1 MSGQHPAPDRLRR
14 SGSRGRPSP
23 TVVISPTLA
32 PAWRLA
38 ETVTGDMSESLLDVR
53 SRRIG
58 AGAHAAISRASPE
71 TPAQS
76 LDCLTMTTPSDAL
89 STATALATAARR
101 GSTGLTLPQ
110 VALLRALIESG
121 PLRITALS
129 ERQGVRVPTTTAAVT
144 RLEKAGLVARS
155 GDPRDLRVVLVTVT
169 DLGRQRCQAALAEL
183 SAGLSG

>member
-1 MSGQHPAPDRLRR
+1 
-14 SGSRGRPSP
+14 
-23 TVVISPTLA
+23 
-32 PAWRLA
+32 
-38 ETVTGDMSESLLDVR
+38 
-53 SRRIG
+53 
-58 AGAHAAISRASPE
+58 
-71 TPAQS
+71 
-76 LDCLTMTTPSDAL
+76 MTTPSDAL

-110 VALLRALIESG
+110 VALLRALVESG
-121 PLRITALS
+121 PLRVTALA
-129 ERQGVRVPTTTAAVT
+129 ERQGVRVPTATVAVR